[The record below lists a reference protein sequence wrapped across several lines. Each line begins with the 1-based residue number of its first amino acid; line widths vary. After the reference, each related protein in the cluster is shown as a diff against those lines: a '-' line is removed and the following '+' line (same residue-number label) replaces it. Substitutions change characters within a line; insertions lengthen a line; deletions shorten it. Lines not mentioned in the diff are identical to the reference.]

1 MDEALGGVRSMLV
14 AASPSDDGGRVALS
28 KPRVLA
34 VIGRRSLPAL
44 LEATVAPALIFYVM
58 LIRIG
63 PGAAML
69 GALAW
74 SYGAVARRLLSHRRV
89 TGILVLAVVGLTVR
103 TIVGLLSGT
112 FIYFLQPIL
121 TTLVLSGVFLVSMLI
136 GRPVVAR
143 LADDFCPLAPEIAS
157 RPSVVRLFSMLTL
170 LWAGVHLLTAAT
182 TFGLLVSLPTA
193 TFVVLKTAVSLG
205 ITVGAVALT
214 ISESI
219 RIARSENL
227 VFARVMV

>member
-1 MDEALGGVRSMLV
+1 
-14 AASPSDDGGRVALS
+14 
-28 KPRVLA
+28 
-34 VIGRRSLPAL
+34 
-44 LEATVAPALIFYVM
+44 
-58 LIRIG
+58 
-63 PGAAML
+63 ML